1 MNFSTPMT
9 PFGTSTVLSQPR
21 CLVVLLALCLSFA
34 STVLHAGGD
43 VCRVTPQGSAGNNGA
58 SWAQAKTLHDALAT
72 PSCSE
77 LWIKAG
83 IYTPTSGS
91 DRNARF
97 NVRGG
102 TALYGGFGGTET
114 DREQRDPAL
123 HRTVLSGD
131 IGGDDIVDEHG
142 ITLDASDIVGLNSH
156 NVVWIDTAGDLPVR
170 FDSLTITA
178 GMTNVTEPVASDKA
192 DGRCSGSAFADCAR
206 NLLRPQGDESVLG
219 GGGIHCTAWPP
230 GEVCAIQ
237 LNKAVLRGN
246 VANQSGAMFCYASDG
261 GHCQVDIE
269 ASSFVGNAAH
279 SWGGALGVVGANT
292 EFSSATLDVRTST
305 WAGNRA
311 QLGGAIVFVPAG
323 TGTEHLNLRQSTIV
337 GSRTPEAAAAL
348 MLFGAASVEIDGL
361 FAWDNGEDAFMF
373 AFDTGA
379 IVSRSL
385 LQYGCPLYVNCG
397 SMVWGDP
404 GLLPLHES
412 GATPHVPVA
421 AHSAVVDAMDC
432 SGSPAADQRGV
443 ERPQGLRC
451 DVGAFELR
459 QAKVDVE
466 ATGGGSVTAVIVP
479 SPMSGSILQCRQNS
493 GSCQAHYDLEA
504 SSPELRL
511 LLVPDAGHVVASVK
525 GCGGHIEGLAWVI
538 DALDG
543 DCSLTVHFAEPNHSV
558 GGTVTGLLGSGLSL
572 SLNGGVPLSI
582 SDNGLFEFSGLL
594 PAGAEYSVALVTQPT
609 QPTQTCVVFNGS
621 GAITDRHVDNV
632 VVHCGPVNTYTV
644 GGTLSGL
651 GMGESVG
658 VSVNGGAP
666 LTLAANGP
674 YVFPYIFTS
683 GEGYSVAIVQQPEG
697 QYCSLDHDSGVI
709 GSASINDLDI
719 SCVVG
724 GTQLQLTLSD
734 SGDYAAYGRTR
745 SYQVTLSNAGPATA
759 SNIAV
764 TATFDPSFDTESVQ
778 WACLTGAPG
787 ASCGDAGTGGFVDS
801 VTLPAGTSA
810 VWILSV
816 PVRSDSNADQATLVI
831 HAEGAPDVSDTNT
844 LVLFRDGLDVPY
856 GELNEE
862 PRD

>member
-1 MNFSTPMT
+1 MNTAT
-9 PFGTSTVLSQPR
+9 GTNATMALSMPSRPR
-21 CLVVLLALCLSFA
+21 RFLALSALLMGFA
-34 STVLHAGGD
+34 SPVLHAGND
-43 VCRVTPQGSAGNNGA
+43 VCRVATDGAAGHDGA

-72 PSCSE
+72 PTCGE

-83 IYTPTSGS
+83 VYTPTTGS

-102 TALYGGFGGTET
+102 TALYGGFDGTET
-114 DREQRDPAL
+114 DRGQRDPAI

-142 ITLDASDIVGLNSH
+142 ITRDASDIVGLNSH
-156 NVVWIDTAGDLPVR
+156 NVVWIETAGDLPVR

-178 GMTNVTEPVASDKA
+178 GMANVTEPVGAPA
-192 DGRCSGSAFADCAR
+192 DVRCSASAFADCAGD
-206 NLLRPQGDESVLG
+206 LLRPQGEESMLG

-237 LNKAVLRGN
+237 LDRAVLRGN
-246 VANQSGAMFCYASDG
+246 VANQSGAMVCYASDG

-279 SWGGALGVVGANT
+279 SWGGALGVVANT
-292 EFSSATLDVRTST
+292 EFSSASLDVRTST

-311 QLGGAIVFVPAG
+311 QLGGAIVFAPSG
-323 TGTEHLNLRQSTIV
+323 TGTEHLDLRQSTIV

-348 MLFGAASVEIDGL
+348 MLFGAASVGIDGL

-404 GLLPLHES
+404 GLLPLHET

-432 SGSPAADQRGV
+432 SGSPATDQRGV
-443 ERPQGLRC
+443 ARPQGSRC

-459 QAKVDVE
+459 QARVGVE
-466 ATGGGSVTAVIVP
+466 ATGGGAVTAVIVP
-479 SPMSGSILQCRQNS
+479 APMSGAILQCRQDS
-493 GSCQAHYDLEA
+493 GDCQAHYDLET

-511 LLVPDAGHVVASVK
+511 LLVPDAGQRLASVA
-525 GCGGHIEGLAWVI
+525 GCGGHLAGQAWVI

-543 DCSLTVHFAEPNHSV
+543 DCTVTVDFAEPTHSV
-558 GGTVTGLLGSGLSL
+558 AGTVTGLLGSGLSL
-572 SLNGGVPLSI
+572 SLGGGEPLSI
-582 SDNGLFEFSGLL
+582 GNNGPFAFKDLL
-594 PAGAEYSVALVTQPT
+594 PSGAAYSVAIVTQPA
-609 QPTQTCVVFNGS
+609 QPSQTCVVFNGS
-621 GAITDRHVDNV
+621 GVIDGHDVDNV

-651 GMGESVG
+651 AMGGSVG
-658 VSVNGGAP
+658 VSLNGGPA
-666 LTLAANGP
+666 LTLAANGA
-674 YVFPYIFTS
+674 YVFPQIFGS
-683 GEGYSVAIVQQPEG
+683 GEGYSVDVVQQPDG
-697 QYCSLDHDSGVI
+697 QYCAFGRDSGVV
-709 GSASINDLDI
+709 GNAPVTDLDI

-734 SGDYAAYGRTR
+734 NGDYAAYGRAR

-759 SNIAV
+759 TDIAV
-764 TATFDPSFDTESVQ
+764 SATFDPAFNVDGVQ
-778 WACLTGAPG
+778 WACVTGAPG
-787 ASCGDAGTGGFVDS
+787 ASCGASGTAGFSDRA
-801 VTLPAGTSA
+801 TLPAGATA
-810 VWILSV
+810 VWILAV
-816 PVRSDSNADQATLVI
+816 PVRFDSQAAEATLVI
-831 HAEGAPDVSDTNT
+831 HADGAADVSDTNT

-856 GELNEE
+856 GEAGDDLL
-862 PRD
+862 D